1 MSSQHK
7 EAGDTVVVGKKRITT
22 VVPIRAPIAVRPT
35 GILQQPTRTLALKP
49 RNYGGMTGSGSGP
62 GVMKSFSVTREG
74 SVVFEAETVEW
85 KYSYLLDESG
95 FSVDG
100 NQLFAFQPGDTW
112 VFGTIQLKSRTNNTM

>member
-7 EAGDTVVVGKKRITT
+7 DTVVVGKKRITT
-22 VVPIRAPIAVRPT
+22 VVPIRAPVAVRPT
-35 GILQQPTRTLALKP
+35 GLLQQPARTLALKP
-49 RNYGGMTGSGSGP
+49 RQCGGMTGAGSVP
-62 GVMKSFSVTREG
+62 GVMKSFSVTRGG

-112 VFGTIQLKSRTNNTM
+112 VVGTIQLKSRTNNTM